1 MEVLAILAGITA
13 CVFLIQSIKAKKRIK
28 QLQTELAAGE
38 SDLKGSED
46 AAAALK
52 SRLELTLLELE
63 RFREVLDAEAE
74 ATRILSETRFERN
87 QLLQQAQAKVMEA
100 ESRLKDAI
108 ASVEAEKVRIL
119 AKAGSDRDQL
129 LLQAHGKVS
138 QAESRLDQALKD
150 ADKIIANAEE
160 RAQRIA
166 GDALAAMGKAK
177 HYADA
182 ARAMKNVVEG
192 YGDSYIAPTDNLLD
206 DLADEV
212 GFTEAGQQLKA
223 ARDHTRFMVKAGRA
237 AAYDYVEAYRRDT
250 AVRFVIDAFNGKVDS
265 ILTRSKGDNHGK
277 LEQEIRDA
285 AALVNLNGA
294 PFRNARITEE
304 YMKARLEEL
313 RWAVTAKLLKEQER
327 EEQRQLREQIRE
339 EEKARR
345 EFERA
350 IKEAAK
356 EEATLRKALEKAKE
370 LVAAASAAERADF
383 EARLALLQE
392 QLQAAEDKNQR
403 ALSMAQQTRA
413 GHVYIISNVGSFGE
427 QVFKIGM
434 TRRLEPLD
442 RVRELG
448 DASVPFEFDVHAMI
462 FSVDAP
468 ELEKQLHRHFVRE
481 QVNKVNPRKEF
492 FRIVSPAIRAELEQ
506 LGVETQW
513 TMSAKAL
520 EFRETLRIEQQIVE
534 NPAIAAEWT
543 RHQIEAEEAIEQS
556 EEAEAFVSA

>member
-1 MEVLAILAGITA
+1 MELLALVAGISA
-13 CVFLIQSIKAKKRIK
+13 CVFLVQSIKAKGLIS
-28 QLQTELAAGE
+28 QLKMELAARQHDIKVIE
-38 SDLKGSED
+38 EAS
-46 AAAALK
+46 AALK
-52 SRLELTLLELE
+52 SRLEQTLSELE
-63 RFREVLDAEAE
+63 RFRDILDAEAE
-74 ATRILSETRFERN
+74 AARILGETRSERN
-87 QLLQQAQAKVMEA
+87 QLLQQAQVKVQEA
-100 ESRLKDAI
+100 ENRLKQAISDA
-108 ASVEAEKVRIL
+108 EAEKSQIL
-119 AKAGSDRDQL
+119 GKTRLERDQL
-129 LLQAHGKVS
+129 LQQAQSKVN
-138 QAESRLDQALKD
+138 QAESRLQQAIAD
-150 ADKIIANAEE
+150 AAKIIADAQE
-160 RAQRIA
+160 RAEQVA

-182 ARAMKNVVEG
+182 AQAMKNVVEG
-192 YGDSYIAPTDNLLD
+192 YGDAYIVPTYNLLD
-206 DLADEV
+206 DLAEEF
-212 GFTEAGQQLKA
+212 GFTEAGQKLKA
-223 ARDHTRFMVKAGRA
+223 ARDFTRFMVKAGRA
-237 AAYDYVEAYRRDT
+237 AACDYVEANRRDT
-250 AVRFVIDAFNGKVDS
+250 AVRFVVDAFNGKVDS
-265 ILTRSKGDNHGK
+265 ILSRSKSDNHGK

-304 YMKARLEEL
+304 YMNSRLEEL
-313 RWAVTAKLLKEQER
+313 RWAVTTKLLKDQER

-345 EFERA
+345 EYERA
-350 IKEAAK
+350 IKDAAK
-356 EEATLRKALEKAKE
+356 EEATLRKALEKAQE
-370 LVAAASAAERADF
+370 QVAAASAVERAEF

-413 GHVYIISNVGSFGE
+413 GHVYIISNIGSFGE

-462 FSVDAP
+462 FSDDAP
-468 ELEKQLHRHFVRE
+468 GLEKQLHRHFLRE

-492 FRIVSPAIRAELEQ
+492 FRIGLPAIRAELEQ
-506 LGVETQW
+506 LRVETQW

-520 EFRETLRIEQQIVE
+520 EFKETQRIEQQILE

-543 RHQIEAEEAIEQS
+543 RHQLEIEEAIDHS
-556 EEAEAFVSA
+556 EEEALASA

>member
-1 MEVLAILAGITA
+1 MELLALAASLAA
-13 CVFLIQSIKAKKRIK
+13 CVFLVQTLRAKGLIG
-28 QLQTELAAGE
+28 QLRMELAARQ
-38 SDLKGSED
+38 SDLKVTED
-46 AAAALK
+46 ESAALK
-52 SRLELTLLELE
+52 SRLDQTLSELE
-63 RFREVLDAEAE
+63 RFRAVLDAEAE
-74 ATRILSETRFERN
+74 AARILAETRSERN
-87 QLLQQAQAKVMEA
+87 QLLQQAQAKVQEA
-100 ESRLKDAI
+100 ESRLKQAVTDA
-108 ASVEAEKVRIL
+108 EAVRTQIL
-119 AKAGSDRDQL
+119 GRAKLEREQL
-129 LLQAHGKVS
+129 LSQAQSKVD
-138 QAESRLDQALKD
+138 QAESRLQQAIAD
-150 ADKIIANAEE
+150 AAKVVADAQARAE
-160 RAQRIA
+160 QVA

-182 ARAMKNVVEG
+182 AQAMKNVVEG
-192 YGDSYIAPTDNLLD
+192 YGDAYIVPSYNLLD
-206 DLADEV
+206 DLAEEF
-212 GFTEAGQQLKA
+212 GFTEAGQKLKA
-223 ARDHTRFMVKAGRA
+223 ARDYTRFMVKAGRA
-237 AAYDYVEAYRRDT
+237 AGCDYVETNRRDT
-250 AVRFVIDAFNGKVDS
+250 AVRFVVDAFNGKVDS
-265 ILTRSKGDNHGK
+265 ILTRTKSDNHGK

-304 YMKARLEEL
+304 YMNSRLEEL
-313 RWAVTAKLLKEQER
+313 RWAVTAKLLKDQER

-356 EEATLRKALEKAKE
+356 EEATLRKALEKAQE
-370 LVAAASAAERADF
+370 QVAAASAAERAEF

-403 ALSMAQQTRA
+403 AISMAQQTRA
-413 GHVYIISNVGSFGE
+413 GHVYVISNIGSFGE

-462 FSVDAP
+462 FSDDAP
-468 ELEKQLHRHFVRE
+468 GLEKQLYRHFLRE

-492 FRIVSPAIRAELEQ
+492 FRIGLPAIRAELEQ

-520 EFRETLRIEQQIVE
+520 EFKETQRIEQQIID

-543 RHQIEAEEAIEQS
+543 RHQLEVEEAIEQS
-556 EEAEAFVSA
+556 EEEALA

>member
-1 MEVLAILAGITA
+1 MELLALAASLAA
-13 CVFLIQSIKAKKRIK
+13 CVFLVQTLRAKGLIG
-28 QLQTELAAGE
+28 QLRMELAARQ
-38 SDLKGSED
+38 SDLKVTED
-46 AAAALK
+46 ESAALK
-52 SRLELTLLELE
+52 SRLDQTLSELE
-63 RFREVLDAEAE
+63 RFRAVLDAEAE
-74 ATRILSETRFERN
+74 AARILAETRSERN
-87 QLLQQAQAKVMEA
+87 QLLQQAQAKVQEA
-100 ESRLKDAI
+100 ESRLKQAVTDA
-108 ASVEAEKVRIL
+108 EAVRTQIL
-119 AKAGSDRDQL
+119 GRAKLEREQL
-129 LLQAHGKVS
+129 LSQAQSKVD
-138 QAESRLDQALKD
+138 QAESRLQQAIAD
-150 ADKIIANAEE
+150 AAKVVADAQARAE
-160 RAQRIA
+160 QVA

-182 ARAMKNVVEG
+182 AQAMKNVVEG
-192 YGDSYIAPTDNLLD
+192 YGDAYIVPSYNLLD
-206 DLADEV
+206 DLAEEF
-212 GFTEAGQQLKA
+212 GFTEAGQKLNA
-223 ARDHTRFMVKAGRA
+223 ARDYTRFMVKAGRA
-237 AAYDYVEAYRRDT
+237 AGCDYVETNRRDT
-250 AVRFVIDAFNGKVDS
+250 AVRFVVDAFNGKVDS
-265 ILTRSKGDNHGK
+265 ILTRTKSDNHGK

-304 YMKARLEEL
+304 YMNSRLEEL
-313 RWAVTAKLLKEQER
+313 RWAVTAKLLKDQER

-356 EEATLRKALEKAKE
+356 EEATLRKALEKAQE
-370 LVAAASAAERADF
+370 QVAAASAAERAEF

-403 ALSMAQQTRA
+403 AISMAQQTRA
-413 GHVYIISNVGSFGE
+413 GHVYVISNIGSFGE

-462 FSVDAP
+462 FSDDAP
-468 ELEKQLHRHFVRE
+468 GLEKQLHRHFLRE

-492 FRIVSPAIRAELEQ
+492 FRIGLPAIRAELEQ

-520 EFRETLRIEQQIVE
+520 EFKETQRIEQQIID

-543 RHQIEAEEAIEQS
+543 RHQLEVEEAIEQS
-556 EEAEAFVSA
+556 EEEALA

>member
-1 MEVLAILAGITA
+1 MELTA
-13 CVFLIQSIKAKKRIK
+13 RQN
-28 QLQTELAAGE
+28 
-38 SDLKGSED
+38 DLKLTEEES
-46 AAAALK
+46 AALK
-52 SRLELTLLELE
+52 LRLDQALTELD
-63 RFREVLDAEAE
+63 RFKDILDAEAE
-74 ATRILSETRFERN
+74 AARILDETKAERDQLLLLAKSKVDLAERRLKQAIADAEVQAAQILGTTKSERER
-87 QLLQQAQAKVMEA
+87 LLQQAQAKVDLA
-100 ESRLKDAI
+100 ESRLQQAVADAAKI
-108 ASVEAEKVRIL
+108 VADAQLRAEQV
-119 AKAGSDRDQL
+119 
-129 LLQAHGKVS
+129 
-138 QAESRLDQALKD
+138 
-150 ADKIIANAEE
+150 
-160 RAQRIA
+160 A

-182 ARAMKNVVEG
+182 AQAMKNVVDG
-192 YGDSYIAPTDNLLD
+192 YGDAYIVPTYNLLD
-206 DLADEV
+206 DLAEEF
-212 GFTEAGQQLKA
+212 GFTEAGQKLKA
-223 ARDHTRFMVKAGRA
+223 ARDFTRVMVKTGRA
-237 AAYDYVEAYRRDT
+237 AACDYVEANRRDT
-250 AVRFVIDAFNGKVDS
+250 AVRFVVDAFNGKVDS
-265 ILTRSKGDNHGK
+265 ILSRSKSDNHGK

-294 PFRNARITEE
+294 PFRNARVNEE
-304 YMKARLEEL
+304 YLAARLEEL
-313 RWAVTAKLLKEQER
+313 RWAVTAKLLKDQDR

-345 EFERA
+345 EYERA

-356 EEATLRKALEKAKE
+356 EEATLRKALEKAQE
-370 LVAAASAAERADF
+370 QVAAASAAERAEF
-383 EARLALLQE
+383 ETRLALLQE

-413 GHVYIISNVGSFGE
+413 GHVYVISNIGSFGE

-462 FSVDAP
+462 FSDDAP
-468 ELEKQLHRHFVRE
+468 GLEKQLHRHFLRE

-492 FRIVSPAIRAELEQ
+492 FRIGLPAIRAELEQ

-520 EFRETLRIEQQIVE
+520 EFKETQRIEQQIIE

-543 RHQIEAEEAIEQS
+543 RHQLEVEEAIEQS
-556 EEAEAFVSA
+556 EEEALASD

>member
-1 MEVLAILAGITA
+1 MELLALAASLAA
-13 CVFLIQSIKAKKRIK
+13 CVFLVQTLRAKGLIG
-28 QLQTELAAGE
+28 QLRMELAARQ
-38 SDLKGSED
+38 SDLKVTED
-46 AAAALK
+46 ESAALK
-52 SRLELTLLELE
+52 SRLDQTLSELE
-63 RFREVLDAEAE
+63 RFRAVLDAEAE
-74 ATRILSETRFERN
+74 AARILAETRSERN
-87 QLLQQAQAKVMEA
+87 QLLQQAQAKVQEA
-100 ESRLKDAI
+100 ESRLKQAVTDA
-108 ASVEAEKVRIL
+108 EAVRTQIL
-119 AKAGSDRDQL
+119 GRAKLEREQL
-129 LLQAHGKVS
+129 LSQAQSKVD
-138 QAESRLDQALKD
+138 QAESRLQQAIAD
-150 ADKIIANAEE
+150 AAKVVADAQARAE
-160 RAQRIA
+160 QVA

-182 ARAMKNVVEG
+182 AQAMKNVVEG
-192 YGDSYIAPTDNLLD
+192 YGDAYIVPSYNLLD
-206 DLADEV
+206 DLAEEF
-212 GFTEAGQQLKA
+212 GFTEAGQKLKA
-223 ARDHTRFMVKAGRA
+223 ARDYTRFMVKAGRA
-237 AAYDYVEAYRRDT
+237 AGCDYVETNRRDT
-250 AVRFVIDAFNGKVDS
+250 AVRFVVDAFNGKVDS
-265 ILTRSKGDNHGK
+265 ILTRTKSDNHGK

-304 YMKARLEEL
+304 YMNSRLEEL
-313 RWAVTAKLLKEQER
+313 RWAVTAKLLKDQER

-356 EEATLRKALEKAKE
+356 EEATLRKALEKAQE
-370 LVAAASAAERADF
+370 QVAAASAAERAEF

-403 ALSMAQQTRA
+403 AISMAQQTRA
-413 GHVYIISNVGSFGE
+413 GHVYVISNIGSFGE

-462 FSVDAP
+462 FSDDAP
-468 ELEKQLHRHFVRE
+468 GLEKQLHRHFLRE

-492 FRIVSPAIRAELEQ
+492 FRIGLPAIRAELEQ

-520 EFRETLRIEQQIVE
+520 EFKETQRIEQQIID

-543 RHQIEAEEAIEQS
+543 RHQLEVEEAIEQS
-556 EEAEAFVSA
+556 EEEALA

>member
-1 MEVLAILAGITA
+1 MELLAIVAGITA
-13 CVFLIQSIKAKKRIK
+13 LAFFVYSIRAKGQINHLRMD
-28 QLQTELAAGE
+28 LAARQN
-38 SDLKGSED
+38 DLKLTEEES
-46 AAAALK
+46 ALFK
-52 SRLELTLLELE
+52 SKLDQTLIELE
-63 RFREVLDAEAE
+63 RFRDVLDAEAE
-74 ATRILSETRFERN
+74 AARILGETRSERT
-87 QLLQQAQAKVMEA
+87 QLLQQAQAKVQEA
-100 ESRLKDAI
+100 ESRLRQAI
-108 ASVEAEKVRIL
+108 ADAEAERSQIL
-119 AKAGSDRDQL
+119 AKTKLERDQIL
-129 LLQAHGKVS
+129 SNAQSKVN
-138 QAESRLDQALKD
+138 QAETRLQQAVAD
-150 ADKIIANAEE
+150 AAKIVADAQARAE
-160 RAQRIA
+160 QVA

-177 HYADA
+177 HFADA
-182 ARAMKNVVEG
+182 AQAMKNVVEG
-192 YGDSYIAPTDNLLD
+192 YGDAYIVPTYNLLD
-206 DLADEV
+206 DLAEEF
-212 GFTEAGQQLKA
+212 GFTEAGQKLKV
-223 ARDHTRFMVKAGRA
+223 ARDYTRFMVKAGRA
-237 AAYDYVEAYRRDT
+237 ATCDYVEANRRDT
-250 AVRFVIDAFNGKVDS
+250 AVRFVVDAFNGKVDS
-265 ILTRSKGDNHGK
+265 ILSRSKSDNHGK

-294 PFRNARITEE
+294 SFRNARIAEE
-304 YMKARLEEL
+304 YLNSRLEEL
-313 RWAVTAKLLKEQER
+313 RWAVTAKLLKDQER

-356 EEATLRKALEKAKE
+356 EEASLRKALEKAQE
-370 LVAAASAAERADF
+370 QVAAASAAERAEF

-403 ALSMAQQTRA
+403 AISMAQQTRA
-413 GHVYIISNVGSFGE
+413 GHVYVISNIGSFGE

-462 FSVDAP
+462 FSDDAP
-468 ELEKQLHRHFVRE
+468 GLEKQLHRHFLRE

-492 FRIVSPAIRAELEQ
+492 FRIGLPAIRAELEQ

-520 EFRETLRIEQQIVE
+520 EFKETQRIEQQIIE

-543 RHQIEAEEAIEQS
+543 RHQLEVEAAIEHSEEEAL
-556 EEAEAFVSA
+556 ASA

>member
-1 MEVLAILAGITA
+1 MELLAIVAGITA
-13 CVFLIQSIKAKKRIK
+13 CVFLVQSIRAKGVIGQLRI
-28 QLQTELAAGE
+28 ELEARQN
-38 SDLKGSED
+38 DLKSAEEGS
-46 AAAALK
+46 AALN
-52 SRLELTLLELE
+52 SELQRTLIELE

-74 ATRILSETRFERN
+74 AARILGEARAERN
-87 QLLQQAQAKVMEA
+87 QLLQQAQAKLAEA
-100 ESRLKDAI
+100 EIRLKQAI
-108 ASVEAEKVRIL
+108 ADAESEKVQIL
-119 AKAGSDRDQL
+119 SKGRAERDQL
-129 LLQAHGKVS
+129 LQQAQSKVS
-138 QAESRLDQALKD
+138 QAESRLQHAVAD
-150 ADKIIANAEE
+150 ADKIIADAQE
-160 RAQRIA
+160 RAQEVA

-182 ARAMKNVVEG
+182 AQAMKNVVEG
-192 YGDSYIAPTDNLLD
+192 YGDAYIVPTYNLLD
-206 DLADEV
+206 DLAEEF
-212 GFTEAGQQLKA
+212 GFTEAGQKLKA
-223 ARDHTRFMVKAGRA
+223 AREYTRFMVKAGRA
-237 AAYDYVEAYRRDT
+237 AACDYVEANRRDT
-250 AVRFVIDAFNGKVDS
+250 AVRFVVDAFNGKVDS
-265 ILTRSKGDNHGK
+265 ILTRSKADNHGK

-294 PFRNARITEE
+294 SFRNARITDE
-304 YMKARLEEL
+304 YMNARLEEL
-313 RWAVTAKLLKEQER
+313 RWAVTAKLLKDQER

-350 IKEAAK
+350 IKDAAK
-356 EEATLRKALEKAKE
+356 EEATLRKALEKAQE
-370 LVAAASAAERADF
+370 QVAAASAAERADF

-413 GHVYIISNVGSFGE
+413 GHVYIISNIGSFGE

-462 FSVDAP
+462 FSDDAP
-468 ELEKQLHRHFVRE
+468 SLEKQLHRHFLRE

-492 FRIVSPAIRAELEQ
+492 FRIGLPAIRAELEQ

-513 TMSAKAL
+513 TMSAKAI
-520 EFRETLRIEQQIVE
+520 EYRETQRIEQQIIE

-543 RHQIEAEEAIEQS
+543 RHQIEAEEAIEQAE
-556 EEAEAFVSA
+556 EEALASA

>member
-1 MEVLAILAGITA
+1 MELLALAASIAA
-13 CVFLIQSIKAKKRIK
+13 CVFLVQSLRAKGLIG
-28 QLQTELAAGE
+28 QLRMELTAKE
-38 SDLKGSED
+38 TDLKVTED
-46 AAAALK
+46 EAAAVKA
-52 SRLELTLLELE
+52 RLNQTLTELE

-74 ATRILSETRFERN
+74 AARIMADTRSERN
-87 QLLQQAQAKVMEA
+87 QLLQQAQAKVQDA
-100 ESRLKDAI
+100 ESRLKQAVTDA
-108 ASVEAEKVRIL
+108 EAVRTQIL
-119 AKAGSDRDQL
+119 GKAKLEREQL
-129 LLQAHGKVS
+129 LSQAQAKVN
-138 QAESRLDQALKD
+138 QAESRLQQAVAD
-150 ADKIIANAEE
+150 AAKIVADAQTRAE
-160 RAQRIA
+160 QVA

-182 ARAMKNVVEG
+182 AQAMKNVVEG
-192 YGDSYIAPTDNLLD
+192 YGDAYIVPSYNLLD
-206 DLADEV
+206 DLADEF
-212 GFTEAGQQLKA
+212 GFTEAGQKLKA
-223 ARDHTRFMVKAGRA
+223 ARDYTRFMVKAGRA
-237 AAYDYVEAYRRDT
+237 AGCDYVEANRRDT
-250 AVRFVIDAFNGKVDS
+250 AVRFVVDAFNGKVDS
-265 ILTRSKGDNHGK
+265 ILTRTKSDNHGK

-304 YMKARLEEL
+304 YMNSRLEEL
-313 RWAVTAKLLKEQER
+313 RWAVTAKLLKDQER

-356 EEATLRKALEKAKE
+356 EEATLRKALEKAQE
-370 LVAAASAAERADF
+370 QVAAASAAERAEF
-383 EARLALLQE
+383 EARLALLQD

-403 ALSMAQQTRA
+403 AISMAQQTRA
-413 GHVYIISNVGSFGE
+413 GHVYVISNIGSFGE

-462 FSVDAP
+462 YSDDAP
-468 ELEKQLHRHFVRE
+468 GLEKQLHRHFLRE

-492 FRIVSPAIRAELEQ
+492 FRIGLPAIRAELEQ

-520 EFRETLRIEQQIVE
+520 EFKETQRIEQQILE

-543 RHQIEAEEAIEQS
+543 RHQLEVEQAIEESEEEAL
-556 EEAEAFVSA
+556 A